1 MWVRTLALLNPAMN
15 YLIYSARIGSSVRP
29 VLGCMGR
36 YASLQGQNIARQI
49 MLRTKSLLKINI

>member
-15 YLIYSARIGSSVRP
+15 YLIYAARIGSYVRP

-36 YASLQGQNIARQI
+36 YASLQG
-49 MLRTKSLLKINI
+49 